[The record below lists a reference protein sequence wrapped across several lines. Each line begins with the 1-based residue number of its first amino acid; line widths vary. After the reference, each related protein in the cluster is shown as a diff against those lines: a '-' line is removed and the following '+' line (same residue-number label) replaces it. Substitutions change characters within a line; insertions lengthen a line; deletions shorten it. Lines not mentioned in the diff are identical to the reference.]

1 MLPRAQGVKGPVH
14 GGSLCVAMDV
24 YSCFASN
31 DDRWQ
36 NRACWG
42 LAAMT
47 LIHVTDRAL
56 GMSRLRRQPPVSL
69 LVTTV
74 SDIIELLPTYQTAG
88 PSATAYHKP
97 HSQNPG
103 YDFLRNP
110 R

>member
-1 MLPRAQGVKGPVH
+1 
-14 GGSLCVAMDV
+14 
-24 YSCFASN
+24 
-31 DDRWQ
+31 
-36 NRACWG
+36 
-42 LAAMT
+42 MT
-47 LIHVTDRAL
+47 LIHVTDRAW